1 MNGKKDTDSDIT
13 RRRVLALSGVAA
25 GAAVGFGVT
34 SCSSDDDTDTR
45 AAASGTATA
54 SAATSDICVL
64 NGSVTQGPYYLDGA
78 LFRKNITDGKKGV
91 PLTVKLT
98 VLDRTEDCAPVKD
111 AAVEI
116 WHCDAWGYYSGYTT
130 ANPGGSAP
138 AESEDTSGADD
149 KTYLRGY
156 RTTDGNGV
164 VEFTTIYPG
173 WYTPRATHIHV
184 KVHTGGKKA
193 DDTYEGGKVNWTGQ
207 LFFDDKYGTEVYGTE
222 PYSRH
227 SGTVTKLDDDMVYAG
242 GGAKDGLLTI
252 TGSVAKGFTGTLTV
266 GIDPDKESTGA
277 GSADGGSPPP
287 GNGSAPP
294 EPPTDSPVPMPSGT

>member
-1 MNGKKDTDSDIT
+1 MTDRDQLS
-13 RRRVLALSGVAA
+13 RRRALALGGTTA
-25 GAAVGFGVT
+25 GAVLGLGLT
-34 SCSSDDDTDTR
+34 SCSSDDSGDSTDSG
-45 AAASGTATA
+45 AAASDAA
-54 SAATSDICVL
+54 SPAADSSDLCVL
-64 NGSVTQGPYYLDGA
+64 NSSVTQGPYYLDGA
-78 LFRKNITDGKKGV
+78 LFRKDITEGKKGV

-98 VLDRTEDCAPVKD
+98 VRDQTESCDPVKD

-138 AESEDTSGADD
+138 KESEDTSGAND

-156 RTTDGNGV
+156 QTTDGKGV

-207 LFFDDKYGTEVYGTE
+207 LFFDDKYGDEVYRTE
-222 PYSRH
+222 PYSEH
-227 SGTVTKLDDDMVYAG
+227 TGTVTKLDDDMVYGG
-242 GGAKDGLLTI
+242 GGAKDGLMTI
-252 TGSVAKGFTGTLTV
+252 TGSVKNGFTGTLTV
-266 GIDPDKESTGA
+266 GIDPDKENTGA
-277 GSADGGSPPP
+277 GTGGGGSRPPG
-287 GNGSAPP
+287 GNGSKPP
-294 EPPTDSPVPMPSGT
+294 EPPSGTPSASAT